1 MKAKVNLYN
10 RPHGR
15 IDTYQVASPYS
26 NNNNNK
32 HKHSIVV
39 DRENRL
45 NAAYSSNYSQAC
57 LLLQAI
63 QMNGRRRLSS
73 ECICKY
79 QFLLGLNY
87 LSFNL
92 TKL

>member
-26 NNNNNK
+26 NNSKQK
-32 HKHSIVV
+32 HAIVV

-73 ECICKY
+73 ECICKCQLY
-79 QFLLGLNY
+79 
-87 LSFNL
+87 SA
-92 TKL
+92 

>member
-26 NNNNNK
+26 NSNSNNNK
-32 HKHSIVV
+32 QQRHAIVV
-39 DRENRL
+39 DREHRL
-45 NAAYSSNYSQAC
+45 NAAYSSSYSQAC

-73 ECICKY
+73 ECICKC
-79 QFLLGLNY
+79 QAF
-87 LSFNL
+87 
-92 TKL
+92 K